1 MPSPEPPLTPFV
13 DQVPVP
19 QRLVFTEPGRVV
31 IPLETAR
38 HRFHRDLP
46 LSQVWTYGG
55 SLPGPTIEVDRGVEL
70 EVRWENHL
78 TAPLPVVV
86 TVAPEFAVDG
96 VPAQCMPGRS
106 GGRPDPAAAALSGFA
121 VVHLHGG
128 MTQASSDG
136 WTENIAAPGQAVL
149 DAYPNDQRAAM
160 LWYHDHVM
168 GVTRFTVYA
177 GLAGLWIVRDEQER
191 ELELPQGPPYELPL
205 LLADRN
211 FDTNDAGNLT
221 GDLLHKT
228 DPEVMECF
236 SPFTTVN
243 GAIWPHLDVE
253 PTTYRFRLL
262 NGSNA
267 RTYRLVL
274 TRDGEPDH
282 ARIAQLGSEGGL
294 LQAPV
299 ATPDQGLVLASAER
313 ADLLVDFSDL
323 APGTELTLWNTAGAP
338 FDGTGADPTSAG
350 RADVDGLLP
359 YPEVLRI
366 RVKEGRRSRR
376 RAPRVLATDFRR
388 TSREELRDAVVR
400 AIALVE
406 QEAASKGAP
415 PMLTMRELVL
425 DPGTDEPRITLVEP
439 RGQGEERVTHWRTAA
454 TRFEDTTTFFPLL
467 HQPEIWRLINLTGD
481 THPIH
486 VHLDA
491 FQVLDRHPAT
501 VDQPE
506 DGIKTGATSA
516 TVQLGHAPE
525 DGISHKLDDNELGLK
540 DTVRVNPNEV
550 VDIVVRFEVFCGR
563 YMYHC
568 HILEHED
575 HDMMRPFV
583 VMPAELMPFMD
594 MHTSHENMPDP
605 MSGGSVDT
613 PQFPPSSPGPA

>member
-1 MPSPEPPLTPFV
+1 MTSSLKHPLTPFV
-13 DQVPVP
+13 DKLPMP
-19 QRLVFTEPGRVV
+19 PRLVFSEPGRTVV
-31 IPLETAR
+31 RLESAE

-46 LSQVWTYGG
+46 PSRVWTYGG

-78 TAPLPVVV
+78 TGPLPVVV
-86 TVAPEFAVDG
+86 TVAPEFAVNG

-106 GGRPDPAAAALSGFA
+106 GGRPDPAVAALSGFA

-168 GVTRFTVYA
+168 GVTRFNVYA
-177 GLAGLWIVRDEQER
+177 GLAGLWIVRDDRER
-191 ELELPQGPPYELPL
+191 ELQLPEGPPYEVPL
-205 LLADRN
+205 LLSDRN
-211 FDTNDAGNLT
+211 FDLDDDGRLT

-243 GAIWPHLDVE
+243 GIVWPHLDVE

-282 ARIAQLGSEGGL
+282 ERITQIGSEGGL

-299 ATPDQGLVLASAER
+299 SIPGQGLVLASAER

-323 APGTELTLWNTAGAP
+323 AGGTELTLWNTAAAP
-338 FDGTGADPTSAG
+338 FDGAVADPAKAG
-350 RADVDGLLP
+350 QADLDGLLP
-359 YPEVLRI
+359 YPEVLRM
-366 RVKEGRRSRR
+366 RVGEGRRSRR
-376 RAPRVLATDFRR
+376 RVPQALATDFQRPSR
-388 TSREELRDAVVR
+388 DELTSAVVR

-406 QEAASKGAP
+406 QEAAIEGAP

-425 DPGTDEPRITLVEP
+425 DPGAAEPVITLVEQP
-439 RGQGEERVTHWRTAA
+439 ENGEDRVTRWRTVA
-454 TRFEDTTTFFPLL
+454 TRFEDTTTFFPML
-467 HQPEIWRLINLTGD
+467 HKPEIWRLINLTGD

-486 VHLDA
+486 LHLDA
-491 FQVLDRHPAT
+491 FRVLERHPAT
-501 VDQPE
+501 VEQPA
-506 DGIKTGATSA
+506 DGITTRGTSA
-516 TVQLGHAPE
+516 TVRLGRAPE
-525 DGISHKLDDNELGLK
+525 DGISHELDDNELGLK

-594 MHTSHENMPDP
+594 MHAGHGNMSD
-605 MSGGSVDT
+605 MK
-613 PQFPPSSPGPA
+613 PA

>member
-1 MPSPEPPLTPFV
+1 MKQFLTHPLTPFV
-13 DQVPVP
+13 DKLAVPPRRVVGEST
-19 QRLVFTEPGRVV
+19 RLVVR
-31 IPLETAR
+31 LETAT

-46 LSQVWTYGG
+46 PSRVWAYDG
-55 SLPGPTIEVDRGVEL
+55 SLPGPTIEVGRGVPL
-70 EVRWENHL
+70 EVLWENHL
-78 TAPLPVVV
+78 SGPLPVVV
-86 TVAPEFAVDG
+86 IVAPEYAVNG
-96 VPAQCMPGRS
+96 VPAQCLPGRS
-106 GGRPDPAAAALSGFA
+106 RGRPDAAAAALSGFS

-128 MTQASSDG
+128 MTHASSDG
-136 WTENIAAPGQAVL
+136 WAENLAAPGQSAL
-149 DAYPNDQRAAM
+149 DAYPNDQRATM

-168 GVTRFTVYA
+168 GVTRFNVYA
-177 GLAGLWIVRDEQER
+177 GLAGLWIVRDERER
-191 ELELPQGPPYELPL
+191 ELELPEGPPYEIPL

-211 FDTNDAGNLT
+211 FDTNEDGSLT

-243 GAIWPHLDVE
+243 GTVWPYLDVE
-253 PTTYRFRLL
+253 PATYRFRLL

-282 ARIAQLGSEGGL
+282 GRITQIGTEGGL
-294 LQAPV
+294 LLAPV
-299 ATPDQGLVLASAER
+299 SIPAEGLVLASAER

-323 APGTELTLWNTAGAP
+323 ASGTELTLWNTATAP
-338 FDGTGADPTSAG
+338 FDGTVVDPATAG
-350 RADVDGLLP
+350 RADLDGLLP

-366 RVKEGRRSRR
+366 RVTAGRRSRHR
-376 RAPRVLATDFRR
+376 VPQVLATDFRR
-388 TSREELRDAVVR
+388 TGRDELSGAVVR

-406 QEAASKGAP
+406 QEAEVEGAP
-415 PMLTMRELVL
+415 PMLTMRELAD
-425 DPGTDEPRITLVEP
+425 DPAAGEPFITLVEP
-439 RGQGEERVTHWRTAA
+439 QADGVERLTRWRTVA
-454 TRFEDTTTFFPLL
+454 TRFEDTTTFFPTL

-481 THPIH
+481 THPFH

-501 VDQPE
+501 VEQPD
-506 DGIKTGATSA
+506 DGITAVGTSA
-516 TVQLGHAPE
+516 TVRIGHDPG
-525 DGISHKLDDNELGLK
+525 DGIPHRLDDNERGLK

-583 VMPAELMPFMD
+583 VMPAELMPFM
-594 MHTSHENMPDP
+594 
-605 MSGGSVDT
+605 
-613 PQFPPSSPGPA
+613 A

>member
-1 MPSPEPPLTPFV
+1 MPSLKHPLAPFV
-13 DQVPVP
+13 DKLTIPP
-19 QRLVFTEPGRVV
+19 RLVFSEPGRAVV
-31 IPLETAR
+31 RLETAE

-46 LSQVWTYGG
+46 PSRVWTYGR
-55 SLPGPTIEVDRGVEL
+55 SVPGTTIEISRGVEL

-78 TAPLPVVV
+78 TGPLPVVV
-86 TVAPEFAVDG
+86 ILAPEYAVDG
-96 VPAQCMPGRS
+96 VPAQCLPGRS
-106 GGRPDPAAAALSGFA
+106 GGVPETAAAALSGYS

-128 MTQASSDG
+128 MTQATSDG

-149 DAYPNDQRAAM
+149 DTYPNDQRAAM

-168 GVTRFTVYA
+168 GVTRFDVYA
-177 GLAGLWIVRDEQER
+177 GLAGLWIVRDERER
-191 ELELPQGPPYELPL
+191 ELELPEGPPYELPL
-205 LLADRN
+205 LLTDRN
-211 FDTNDAGNLT
+211 FDMDDAGNLT

-243 GAIWPHLDVE
+243 GTVWPHLDVE
-253 PTTYRFRLL
+253 RTTYRFRLL

-274 TRDGEPDH
+274 TRDGDPDH
-282 ARIAQLGSEGGL
+282 ERITQIGSEGGL

-299 ATPDQGLVLASAER
+299 TTPGQGLVLASAER

-323 APGTELTLWNTAGAP
+323 APGTELTLWNTATAP
-338 FDGTGADPTSAG
+338 FDGTDADPASAG
-350 RADVDGLLP
+350 RADLDGLLP

-366 RVKEGRRSRR
+366 RVGEGRRRSRR
-376 RAPRVLATDFRR
+376 RVPQVLANDLRR
-388 TSREELRDAVVR
+388 TSRDELSGATIR

-406 QEAASKGAP
+406 QESETEGAP

-425 DPGTDEPRITLVEP
+425 DPGTHEPAITLVEP
-439 RGQGEERVTHWRTAA
+439 KANGEERVTRWRTVA
-454 TRFEDTTTFFPLL
+454 TRFEDTTTFFPML
-467 HQPEIWRLINLTGD
+467 HRPEIWRLINLTGD

-486 VHLDA
+486 LHLDP
-491 FQVLDRHPAT
+491 FQVLDRHSAT
-501 VDQPE
+501 VDQPA
-506 DGIKTGATSA
+506 DGITTRGTSA
-516 TVQLGHAPE
+516 TVRLGHAPD
-525 DGISHKLDDNELGLK
+525 DGISHELDDNELGLK

-550 VDIVVRFEVFCGR
+550 VDIVVRFAVFCGR

-594 MHTSHENMPDP
+594 MHTSRGDRPDRKH
-605 MSGGSVDT
+605 
-613 PQFPPSSPGPA
+613 A